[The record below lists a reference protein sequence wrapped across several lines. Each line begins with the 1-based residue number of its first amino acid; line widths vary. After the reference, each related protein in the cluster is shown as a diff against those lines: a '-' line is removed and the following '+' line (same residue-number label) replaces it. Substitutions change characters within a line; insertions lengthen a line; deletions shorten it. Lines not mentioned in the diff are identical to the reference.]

1 MALLRALAGVFLIES
16 RHIPLH
22 AVEKCRLDVNVCS
35 GRVWYEGRSR
45 RYCCKNRPAK
55 LHYVMFTGIEH
66 FAIASPNPKALA
78 DWYVKTLGFQHSYD
92 YQGNF
97 FIRAQNG
104 SLIEIIPSEGPRA
117 EAEART
123 PGIRHIAIAV
133 DDFEAAHAELKSR
146 GVRFTGAPYE
156 NQGNRLIFFKDVDGN
171 ILHLIK
177 REATLP

>member
-1 MALLRALAGVFLIES
+1 MS
-16 RHIPLH
+16 RDD
-22 AVEKCRLDVNVCS
+22 A
-35 GRVWYEGRSR
+35 
-45 RYCCKNRPAK
+45 AK

-78 DWYVKTLGFQHSYD
+78 EWYVKTLGFQHSYE

-104 SLIEIIPSEGPRA
+104 SLIEIILSEGPGVA
-117 EAEART
+117 SEAKT

-133 DDFEAAHAELKSR
+133 DDFEAAHVELKAR

-156 NQGNRLIFFKDVDGN
+156 NQGNRLIFFKDIDGN

-177 REATLP
+177 RDAELP